1 MNKKLI
7 MFLLTAFLQI
17 YAVDNNFVNIQ
28 QNDEYLAFAEQMPEP
43 VGGLEGIYK
52 LIKYPEL
59 ATKAGVQGK
68 VYVLAFINEDG
79 KVDDVKVVKG
89 IGAGCDE
96 ATVEAVK
103 KSKFTPGK
111 SAGKNV
117 KVKMSLQIQF
127 KLT

>member
-1 MNKKLI
+1 MSKKIILVFNLLI
-7 MFLLTAFLQI
+7 LIILGSFTEIKSEF
-17 YAVDNNFVNIQ
+17 
-28 QNDEYLAFAEQMPEP
+28 QNEEYLAFAEQMPEP

-52 LIKYPEL
+52 AIKYPEL
-59 ATKAGVQGK
+59 AIKSGVQGK

-79 KVDDVKVVKG
+79 KVEDVKIVKG

-96 ATVEAVK
+96 ATIEAVK
-103 KSKFTPGK
+103 KSKFVPGK

>member
-1 MNKKLI
+1 MKIKIFFTTLFIITSTFAEVEKIN
-7 MFLLTAFLQI
+7 
-17 YAVDNNFVNIQ
+17 DNQ

-59 ATKAGVQGK
+59 AVKAGVQGK

>member
-1 MNKKLI
+1 MSKKIILVFNLLI
-7 MFLLTAFLQI
+7 LIILGSFTEIKSEF
-17 YAVDNNFVNIQ
+17 
-28 QNDEYLAFAEQMPEP
+28 QNEEYLAFAEQMPEP

-52 LIKYPEL
+52 TIKYPEL
-59 ATKAGVQGK
+59 AIKSGVQGK

-79 KVDDVKVVKG
+79 KVEDVKIVKG

-96 ATVEAVK
+96 ATIEAVK
-103 KSKFTPGK
+103 KSKFVPGK